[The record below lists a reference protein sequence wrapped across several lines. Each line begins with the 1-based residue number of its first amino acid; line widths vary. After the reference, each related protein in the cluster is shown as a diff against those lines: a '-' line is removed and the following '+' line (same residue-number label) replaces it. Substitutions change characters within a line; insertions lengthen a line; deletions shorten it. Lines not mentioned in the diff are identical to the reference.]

1 MALDAAANAAAGDG
15 VSDVGAV
22 VGLLLA
28 AGQGRRFVAASDRSD
43 RAHAAVPKLL
53 AVAPAGAYAG
63 TPVAAA
69 AARTLRA
76 CVPRVIA
83 VVAPARDDA
92 QRRLHL
98 LLAAEDCELA
108 INERADD
115 GIGTSIACGVA
126 AAADARGWLIALAD
140 MPAIAASTINAV
152 AAALADGAMTAA
164 PFVGARRGHPVGFA
178 QPLRGELVR
187 LTGDQGAR
195 SILCAWPPLA
205 VAVDDPGCLLDLDTP
220 ADFAA
225 ARAIV
230 RA

>member
-1 MALDAAANAAAGDG
+1 MF
-15 VSDVGAV
+15 
-22 VGLLLA
+22 LLRHSN
-28 AGQGRRFVAASDRSD
+28 RRARVIA
-43 RAHAAVPKLL
+43 RAKLPKLL
-53 AVAPAGAYAG
+53 EIAPAGVYAG
-63 TPVAAA
+63 APVAAA

-92 QRRLHL
+92 QRRLHA
-98 LLAAEDCELA
+98 LLAAEHCELA
-108 INERADD
+108 INEQA
-115 GIGTSIACGVA
+115 GEGVGTSIACGVA
-126 AAADARGWLIALAD
+126 AAADAHGWLIALAD

-164 PFVGARRGHPVGFA
+164 PFVGARRGHPVGFSL
-178 QPLRGELVR
+178 PLRGELLR
-187 LTGDQGAR
+187 LKGDQGAR
-195 SILCAWPPLA
+195 SILSAWPPLA
-205 VAVDDPGCLLDLDTP
+205 VAVDDAGCLLDLDTP